1 MANIF
6 ARNPYV
12 VTINEAGQVETK
24 IELRLWNGT
33 GAAPTAPQYILSK
46 LIPASN
52 APTTYYD
59 LSPYIKEFI
68 EHNTIQSQPSSVAA
82 TPTAQWCNVQI
93 KKFKRVTT
101 TFTQVG
107 TTETHKAFE
116 GYGYFEEGYNPQL
129 SEVLISPLTYY
140 YPSGSNA
147 GWVTVSTGT
156 GYTARYTSPSGS
168 IVNQSLAGFPNRVI
182 DVRRVNTNFTLV
194 GNKLEILDGS
204 ANVLWTGYFYP
215 KDECKYTPVQI
226 DFVNKYGAWQRE
238 WFFKA
243 SYNTLN
249 VENKEYNM
257 LPSTYPNYSQTEG
270 QRAVFNANG
279 KKTIRVNTDWVEE
292 SYSEIIRQMMLSQK
306 ILIDAKPA
314 KINTKNTELFK
325 SINTHMIN
333 YQLEFEF
340 AYDVINSVM

>member
-68 EHNTIQSQPSSVAA
+68 EHNSLQSQPTSNAA
-82 TPTAQWCNVQI
+82 TPTDQWCNVQI

-107 TTETHKAFE
+107 TTETYYAFE
-116 GYGYFEEGYNPQL
+116 GYGYFEDGYNPNLGDILL
-129 SEVLISPLTYY
+129 SEGDYY
-140 YPSGSNA
+140 YNSISNV
-147 GWVTVSTGT
+147 GWVTVN
-156 GYTARYTSPSGS
+156 TAYAPKVRYTNLSTSATQTITLSTNVIRDVTRVYSGWE
-168 IVNQSLAGFPNRVI
+168 A
-182 DVRRVNTNFTLV
+182 V
-194 GNKLEILDGS
+194 GNKVEFLDAS
-204 ANVLWTGYFYP
+204 NVVLWTAYFYP
-215 KDECKYTPVQI
+215 KTECKYTPVQI

-243 SYNTLN
+243 SYDTLN

-279 KKTIRVNTDWVEE
+279 KKTIRVNTDWVDQ
-292 SYSEIIRQMMLSQK
+292 SYSATIQEMMLSHK
-306 ILIDAKPA
+306 ILINEKPA